1 MGRVGVATTLLTNKI
16 MLSPQEKVK
25 AGHKILALG
34 DWDLEFGVR
43 ETTNGDFG
51 MRNGTKEYAQ
61 GTEKVE
67 R

>member
-1 MGRVGVATTLLTNKI
+1 

-61 GTEKVE
+61 GKEKVE